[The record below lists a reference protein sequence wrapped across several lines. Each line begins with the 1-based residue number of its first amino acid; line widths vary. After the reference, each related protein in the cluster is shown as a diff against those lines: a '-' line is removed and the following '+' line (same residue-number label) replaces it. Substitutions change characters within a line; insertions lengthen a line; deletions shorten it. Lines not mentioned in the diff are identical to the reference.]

1 MPCLETSF
9 VIDVLQGR
17 NEARPVMEEIR
28 DEKGRP
34 TVTPVTASELWVGAY
49 FGSAAELEAAQDLLD
64 SLTWL
69 DFSRD
74 CARRA
79 GRLQADLAQ
88 DGSPL
93 GIADCMIA
101 SMAME
106 HGQTLVTRDGDFERV
121 PDLRLRTY

>member
-17 NEARPVMEEIR
+17 NGARPVMEEIR

-49 FGSAAELEAAQDLLD
+49 FGSAEELEAAQNLLD

-79 GRLQADLAQ
+79 GRLQATLAE

-106 HGQTLVTRDGDFERV
+106 HGQTLVTRDDDFERV

>member
-9 VIDVLQGR
+9 VVDVLQGR
-17 NEARPVMEEIR
+17 KGARPVMEEIR

-34 TVTPVTASELWVGAY
+34 TVTPVTASELWVGTY

-64 SLTWL
+64 SLAWL

-79 GRLQADLAQ
+79 GRLQADLVQ

-106 HGQTLVTRDGDFERV
+106 HGETLVTRDGDFERV

>member
-1 MPCLETSF
+1 
-9 VIDVLQGR
+9 
-17 NEARPVMEEIR
+17 MEEIR
-28 DEKGRP
+28 DEGGRP
-34 TVTPVTASELWVGAY
+34 TVTPVTASEAWVGAY
-49 FGSAAELEAAQDLLD
+49 FGSAEELEAAQDLFD

-79 GRLQADLAQ
+79 GRLQANPAK

-93 GIADCMIA
+93 GIADCMTA

-106 HGQTLVTRDGDFERV
+106 HGQTLVTPDDDFERV

>member
-1 MPCLETSF
+1 MVCLETSF

-17 NEARPVMEEIR
+17 NGARPVMDEIR
-28 DEKGRP
+28 DEGRRP
-34 TVTPVTASELWVGAY
+34 TITPVTASEVWVGAY
-49 FGSAAELEAAQDLLD
+49 FGSAGELEAARDLLD

-69 DFSRD
+69 DFSRE

-79 GRLQADLAQ
+79 GRLQADLAD

-101 SMAME
+101 AMAME
-106 HGQTLVTRDGDFERV
+106 HDQTLVTRDDDFERV

>member
-1 MPCLETSF
+1 
-9 VIDVLQGR
+9 
-17 NEARPVMEEIR
+17 MEEIR

-69 DFSRD
+69 DFPRD
-74 CARRA
+74 CARPA

-88 DGSPL
+88 DGSLL
-93 GIADCMIA
+93 GIADCMTA

>member
-1 MPCLETSF
+1 MVCLETSF
-9 VIDVLQGR
+9 LIDVLQANNG
-17 NEARPVMEEIR
+17 ARSVMEEIR
-28 DEKGRP
+28 DETRRP

-49 FGSAAELEAAQDLLD
+49 FGSATELEAAQALLD

-79 GRLQADLAQ
+79 GRLQSTLAE

-106 HGQTLVTRDGDFERV
+106 HGERLVTRDEDFERV
-121 PDLRLRTY
+121 PDLRLQTY